1 MFIAMPKMVIALQ
14 LKSIIIQ
21 IERQNDVKEQ
31 QPTMSLNR
39 VN

>member
-14 LKSIIIQ
+14 LKSIIIR

-31 QPTMSLNR
+31 QPAMTLI
-39 VN
+39 V